1 MIHFNIGQSAADNKT
16 EYPAHAESTVYTRE
30 AFRAIL
36 ARQPEWKIR
45 DALEEGNIPSSNIAH
60 AIEWLEE
67 QEQEQE
73 QEHAHEH
80 RGYWM

>member
-1 MIHFNIGQSAADNKT
+1 MIYVDAGRERVRPNHPVHA
-16 EYPAHAESTVYTRE
+16 PAPVYTRE

-45 DALEEGNIPSSNIAH
+45 AALEEGNIPSSNINH

-67 QEQEQE
+67 QAQQ
-73 QEHAHEH
+73 HL
-80 RGYWM
+80 GYWS

>member
-1 MIHFNIGQSAADNKT
+1 MIDFDAGRGRVRPNHAVHT
-16 EYPAHAESTVYTRE
+16 PAPVYTRE

-45 DALEEGNIPSSNIAH
+45 AALEEGNIPSSNINH

-67 QEQEQE
+67 QA
-73 QEHAHEH
+73 QEHS
-80 RGYWM
+80 GYWS

>member
-1 MIHFNIGQSAADNKT
+1 MIQFNFGRGNGCVKPEHSSRSVAPIYS
-16 EYPAHAESTVYTRE
+16 RE

-45 DALEEGNIPSSNIAH
+45 AALEEGNIPCSNVEH

-67 QEQEQE
+67 QERAQQY
-73 QEHAHEH
+73 
-80 RGYWM
+80 RRSWS

>member
-1 MIHFNIGQSAADNKT
+1 MFQFNNDRGHHEFAP
-16 EYPAHAESTVYTRE
+16 EHPARSTRTVYTRE

-45 DALEEGNIPSSNIAH
+45 DALEEGNIPSSNIVH

-67 QEQEQE
+67 REQM
-73 QEHAHEH
+73 HH
-80 RGYWM
+80 

>member
-1 MIHFNIGQSAADNKT
+1 MKMIHCDVSAKRTGSSLALDTSK
-16 EYPAHAESTVYTRE
+16 PIYTRE

-45 DALEEGNIPSSNIAH
+45 DALEDGNIPSPNIEH

-67 QEQEQE
+67 LASQQS
-73 QEHAHEH
+73 
-80 RGYWM
+80 GYWS